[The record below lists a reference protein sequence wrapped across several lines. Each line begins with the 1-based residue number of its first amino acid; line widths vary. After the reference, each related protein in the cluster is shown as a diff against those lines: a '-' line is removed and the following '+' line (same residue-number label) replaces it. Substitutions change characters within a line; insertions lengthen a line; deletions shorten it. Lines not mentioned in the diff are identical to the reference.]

1 MYEQRALAVMAGAFF
16 LPRAGPRVGIAGM
29 LVNWVLQSEGKGE
42 VNVSFGQ
49 NGSGIKIAETGTE
62 FHELGTEITYTGTE
76 ICKNGIAFFLI

>member
-29 LVNWVLQSEGKGE
+29 LVDWVLQNEGKGE
-42 VNVSFGQ
+42 VNVLVGKNQ
-49 NGSGIKIAETGTE
+49 TGIKIAETGTE
-62 FHELGTEITYTGTE
+62 LHEFGIDITNTGTE